1 MKKDCLQCGKEYE
14 AKRSSSKF
22 CGATRR
28 SLFRYHKVSVQD
40 KLLSVQKNE
49 VSVQK
54 EVSVQDSVT
63 SEQPETKEK
72 KIPLFCPKHKGAN
85 ARYCG
90 CY

>member
-22 CGATRR
+22 CGATCR

-40 KLLSVQKNE
+40 KLLSVQK
-49 VSVQK
+49 K
-54 EVSVQDSVT
+54 EVSVQDSIT
-63 SEQPETKEK
+63 SEQSETKET

>member
-22 CGATRR
+22 CGATCR
-28 SLFRYHKVSVQD
+28 SLFRYHKVSVQ
-40 KLLSVQKNE
+40 K
-49 VSVQK
+49 K

>member
-1 MKKDCLQCGKEYE
+1 MEKDCLQCGKEYE

-22 CGATRR
+22 CSPKCRVYSHR
-28 SLFRYHKVSVQD
+28 VSVTPE
-40 KLLSVQKNE
+40 E
-49 VSVQK
+49 VSVTNTPLSVTE
-54 EVSVQDSVT
+54 EVSVT
-63 SEQPETKEK
+63 TKQPEQKEK